1 MIKEI
6 KMKKNTIAALLLSV
20 IFMYSSCS
28 SAANKD
34 IGKNNISYSGN
45 IKTEEDTGNKAE
57 LYSEKES
64 FPQEIKTEW
73 YSFVLPVGYIARQD
87 GSGEYSGKYQHSIK
101 PVSAER
107 SSEKIIMVSFYLNED
122 NPKAYKEYIEAST
135 GKKSAISYKM
145 KKIILAGCKS
155 IEIQTVFESK
165 DVPSDIRMNI
175 DSGMYDKITKKS
187 KYYVIPAK
195 KGFYV
200 IRYGNKESEFD
211 KNLAAF
217 EEIAK
222 SFKGNN

>member
-73 YSFVLPVGYIARQD
+73 YSFVLPAGYIARQD

-155 IEIQTVFESK
+155 IEIQTVFEAK

-200 IRYGNKESEFD
+200 IRYGNMESEFD

>member
-1 MIKEI
+1 MIKEV
-6 KMKKNTIAALLLSV
+6 KMKKNTIAALFLSA

-28 SAANKD
+28 SAASKD
-34 IGKNNISYSGN
+34 IGKNNVSDPGN
-45 IKTEEDTGNKAE
+45 IKTEED
-57 LYSEKES
+57 SEYTENS
-64 FPQEIKTEW
+64 YEEEEAPQEIKTEW
-73 YSFVLPVGYIARQD
+73 YSFALPGGYIARQD

-101 PVSAER
+101 PVSSER

-145 KKIILAGCKS
+145 KKIRLAGRKS
-155 IEIQTVFESK
+155 FEIQTVFEAK
-165 DVPSDIRMNI
+165 DVPSNIRMNI
-175 DSGMYDKITKKS
+175 DSGMYDKITKKA

-211 KNLAAF
+211 KHISAF

-222 SFKGNN
+222 SFNGND

>member
-1 MIKEI
+1 MIKES

-28 SAANKD
+28 SAASKD
-34 IGKNNISYSGN
+34 IESDVSYSGN
-45 IKTEEDTGNKAE
+45 IITDEDREDKAKSYEEE
-57 LYSEKES
+57 E

-73 YSFVLPVGYIARQD
+73 YSFALPDGYIARQD
-87 GSGEYSGKYQHSIK
+87 GSGEYSGKYQHSIR

-145 KKIILAGCKS
+145 KKKRLAGRKS
-155 IEIQTVFESK
+155 FEIQTVFEAK
-165 DVPSDIRMNI
+165 DAPSNIRMNI
-175 DSGMYDKITKKS
+175 DSGMYDKITKKA

-200 IRYGNKESEFD
+200 IRYGNRESEFD
-211 KNLAAF
+211 KHISAF

-222 SFKGNN
+222 SFNGND

>member
-1 MIKEI
+1 MIKES

-57 LYSEKES
+57 LYSAKEA
-64 FPQEIKTEW
+64 FPREIKTEW

-87 GSGEYSGKYQHSIK
+87 GNGEYSGKYQHSIK

-122 NPKAYKEYIEAST
+122 NPKAYKEYIESST

-145 KKIILAGCKS
+145 KKIRLAGRKS